1 MLQPQ
6 AANGRMKIEFKPN
19 GASAAEAPAVQL
31 KPDAEVPAAKPVAAQ
46 PVAGL
51 TEVDKRKQRA
61 ERFGVPV
68 AETDKLKTRAERQ
81 AAVKLQAASL
91 VCGNLSQK
99 RWE

>member
-6 AANGRMKIEFKPN
+6 AANGRAKIEFKPN
-19 GASAAEAPAVQL
+19 GASAAEAPAVQP
-31 KPDAEVPAAKPVAAQ
+31 KPAAKPVAAQ
-46 PVAGL
+46 QVAGL

-81 AAVKLQAASL
+81 AAVDLQDQQLYL
-91 VCGNLSQK
+91 VSM
-99 RWE
+99 R